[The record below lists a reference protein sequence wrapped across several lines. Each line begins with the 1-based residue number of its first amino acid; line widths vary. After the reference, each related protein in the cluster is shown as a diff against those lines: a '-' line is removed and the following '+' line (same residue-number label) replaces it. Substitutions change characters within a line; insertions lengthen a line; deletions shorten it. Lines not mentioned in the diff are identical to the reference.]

1 MSVHMR
7 RAPVRPRG
15 MPSGLKP
22 PYPGMMG
29 TVRWESGSRWSIRWW
44 VSAPGLVVAAASV
57 VVLAGR
63 FTAGGTT
70 ITGRVALVGALS
82 IAAGGVALSPAR
94 PIGPRDRPAG

>member
-70 ITGRVALVGALS
+70 ITGRGALVGALCF
-82 IAAGGVALSPAR
+82 AAGGGVLFPAGPIVARAR
-94 PIGPRDRPAG
+94 PGG